1 MNPFVFC
8 VADFRFPMTMLQ
20 NCDLGKPGA
29 LASMGSLAPTRPP
42 LWLCSCILQVPLPML
57 QDCDF
62 GKHGLAHAHI
72 NPFVAV

>member
-1 MNPFVFC
+1 MTLLQDRDFGKHGLACTHMNPFVFC

-42 LWLCSCILQVPLPML
+42 LWLCS
-57 QDCDF
+57 
-62 GKHGLAHAHI
+62 
-72 NPFVAV
+72 